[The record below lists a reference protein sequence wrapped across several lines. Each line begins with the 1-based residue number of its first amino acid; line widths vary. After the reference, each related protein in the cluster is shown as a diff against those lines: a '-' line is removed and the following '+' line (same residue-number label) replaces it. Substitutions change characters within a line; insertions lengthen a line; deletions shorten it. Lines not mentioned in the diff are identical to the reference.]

1 MSDFWA
7 ERFETTVLSS
17 LFVLF
22 NGSYQVMRGYLRI
35 QAGLVFLTLFFS
47 HQAVAEPISALQRT
61 SKFSLQS
68 RVLDE
73 AREIYVLAPEKF
85 DPNCECYTT
94 VYVLDGEWSFLLV
107 SSYLAYLSRW
117 NRIPDIVVTGVRNV
131 NRNRDYLFAEDRNF
145 PASGGAESFTKFV
158 KEEWMPTVEKAYG
171 GNGKRVLLGHS
182 FGGTYTLYSLISD
195 PGLFDAYIAI
205 GSSTWVSGKALFPMA
220 DEYLKTPN
228 GKNLFLY
235 MAVAEADGGATV
247 PDGIAF
253 ARKFEENPLPSL
265 EVHFEIIKETN
276 HFTAVTP
283 GMISAF
289 EKLYPVWG
297 MDKEV
302 REIALRTGSK
312 GLDEW
317 FEKKQA
323 DLGYRFQPPK
333 MELEFLAIE
342 LAREGYGEAAE
353 TVVNSLLKRNPK
365 SYSGHFALGFV
376 YYHQEKYA
384 EAVEPFEKAASFAR
398 EAGETSTLIARYDRA
413 AENVRTRLEA
423 E

>member
-1 MSDFWA
+1 
-7 ERFETTVLSS
+7 
-17 LFVLF
+17 
-22 NGSYQVMRGYLRI
+22 
-35 QAGLVFLTLFFS
+35 
-47 HQAVAEPISALQRT
+47 
-61 SKFSLQS
+61 
-68 RVLDE
+68 
-73 AREIYVLAPEKF
+73 
-85 DPNCECYTT
+85 
-94 VYVLDGEWSFLLV
+94 
-107 SSYLAYLSRW
+107 
-117 NRIPDIVVTGVRNV
+117 
-131 NRNRDYLFAEDRNF
+131 
-145 PASGGAESFTKFV
+145 
-158 KEEWMPTVEKAYG
+158 
-171 GNGKRVLLGHS
+171 
-182 FGGTYTLYSLISD
+182 
-195 PGLFDAYIAI
+195 
-205 GSSTWVSGKALFPMA
+205 
-220 DEYLKTPN
+220 
-228 GKNLFLY
+228 
-235 MAVAEADGGATV
+235 
-247 PDGIAF
+247 
-253 ARKFEENPLPSL
+253 
-265 EVHFEIIKETN
+265 
-276 HFTAVTP
+276 
-283 GMISAF
+283 MISAF

-353 TVVNSLLKRNPK
+353 TVVNNLLKRNPK